1 MQAAQPINKL
11 SYAAMTTPNNTPT
24 SFDSLPL
31 NENILRGVQE
41 AGFTQ
46 CTPVQAETLPISLD
60 NRDVAAQAQTGTG
73 KTAAFLLATFQKLLS
88 STKESSGQP
97 RALVIAPTR
106 ELALQIHKDAEQLGK
121 FTGLKFSLA
130 YGGTNYVQQKETIQA
145 GTDILIGTPGRLIDF
160 FKSKIF
166 HLRDVEVMVLDE
178 ADRMFDLGFIKD
190 IRFLLRRL
198 PKPENRLGLLFSA
211 TLSFKVS
218 ELAYEHMNNPK
229 IIRIEPEQ
237 VTAKSVEERIYYPAN
252 PEKIPLLV
260 GLLRELKP
268 KRGIIFINTKRAAE
282 RIDLAL
288 KGNGFDS
295 GLLSGDVPQN
305 KRERLLKKFQEGDL
319 HLLIATDVAARGL
332 HIPEVDI
339 VFNFDLPQDVED
351 YVHRIGRT
359 ARSGASG
366 TAISFACEEYAFS
379 VPDIEAY
386 IGHSIPMQPIT
397 DALLPELKPSAKGKK
412 RAYTGKPPRRNGSA
426 NKGGGRNRR

>member
-1 MQAAQPINKL
+1 MQAADPINKL
-11 SYAAMTTPNNTPT
+11 SYGAMTTPNTAPT
-24 SFDSLPL
+24 SFDSFPPL
-31 NENILRGVQE
+31 DEKILRGVKE
-41 AGFTQ
+41 AGFIR
-46 CTPVQAETLPISLD
+46 CTPVQAHSLPISLD

-73 KTAAFLLATFQKLLS
+73 KTAAFLLATFQKLLLS
-88 STKESSGQP
+88 KKEDSRQP
-97 RALVIAPTR
+97 RALIIAPTR
-106 ELALQIHKDAEQLGK
+106 ELALQIHKDAAQLGK
-121 FTGLKFSLA
+121 YTGLRFALA
-130 YGGTNYVQQKETIQA
+130 YGGTNYVQQKEAIEK
-145 GTDILIGTPGRLIDF
+145 GCDILIGTPGRLIDF
-160 FKSKIF
+160 FKQKIF
-166 HLRDVEVMVLDE
+166 HLRDIEVIVLDE

-198 PKPENRLGLLFSA
+198 PKPENRLSLLFSA

-218 ELAYEHMNNPK
+218 ELAYEHMNNPE
-229 IIRIEPEQ
+229 IVRIEPEQ

-260 GLLRELKP
+260 GLLLDLQP
-268 KRGIIFINTKRAAE
+268 KRCIIFINTKRAAE
-282 RIDLAL
+282 KIHLAL
-288 KGNGFDS
+288 KGNDFDS

-305 KRERLLKKFQEGDL
+305 KRERLLKKFQSGDL

-339 VFNFDLPQDVED
+339 VFNFDLPQEVED

-386 IGHSIPMQPIT
+386 IGHSIPMQSIT
-397 DALLPELKPSAKGKK
+397 DSLLPELKPSAKAEKK
-412 RAYTGKPPRRNGSA
+412 PHTGRTPRRNGGPNRS
-426 NKGGGRNRR
+426 GGHKR

>member
-1 MQAAQPINKL
+1 
-11 SYAAMTTPNNTPT
+11 MTTPNNATT
-24 SFDSLPL
+24 SFDSFPL
-31 NENILRGVQE
+31 DEKILRGVKE
-41 AGFTQ
+41 AGFTH
-46 CTPVQAETLPISLD
+46 CTPVQAQSLPISLA

-73 KTAAFLLATFQKLLS
+73 KTAAFLLATFQKLLLSKKEKS
-88 STKESSGQP
+88 SQP
-97 RALVIAPTR
+97 RALIIAPTR
-106 ELALQIHKDAEQLGK
+106 ELAMQIHKDATQLGK
-121 FTGLKFSLA
+121 FTDLRFALA
-130 YGGTNYVQQKETIQA
+130 YGGTNYVLQKEAIET
-145 GTDILIGTPGRLIDF
+145 GCDILIGTPGRLIDF
-160 FKSKIF
+160 FKQKIF
-166 HLRDVEVMVLDE
+166 HLHDVEVMVLDE

-211 TLSFKVS
+211 TLSFKVA
-218 ELAYEHMNNPK
+218 ELAYEHMNNPE

-260 GLLRELKP
+260 GLLRDLEP
-268 KRGIIFINTKRAAE
+268 KRCIIFINTKRAAE
-282 RIDLAL
+282 RIHLSL
-288 KGNGFDS
+288 KGNDFDS

-305 KRERLLKKFQEGDL
+305 KRERLLKSFQSGDL

-332 HIPEVDI
+332 HIPEVDL
-339 VFNFDLPQDVED
+339 VFNFDLPQEVED

-386 IGHSIPMQPIT
+386 IGHSIPMQSIT
-397 DALLPELKPSAKGKK
+397 DSLLPELKPPAKGEK
-412 RAYTGKPPRRNGSA
+412 RPHTGRPPRRNGGS
-426 NKGGGRNRR
+426 NKAGGWKKKR